1 MGRFLA
7 KRLLQGVVAV
17 FLLMIAIFILAR
29 LTGDP
34 THLLVSDW
42 ATAEEVARV
51 RAQLGLDK
59 SYAEQFYIFVRGVFL
74 YGDFGT
80 SIFLGRPTLQIVL
93 DRLPNTLRLVVPA
106 ILLATVCAI
115 PLGVIAAT
123 KRGTVFDRLATGI
136 AAVGMS
142 APAFWIGIVLMLVF
156 AVMLGLLPAARMGG
170 PSHYVLPVVTITVSM
185 IAAQMRLLRS
195 SMLEVMDSDYIK
207 LARIKGISE
216 SKVIWW
222 HALRN
227 SIITLF
233 TYAAMQL
240 TILMTGSIV
249 VETVFAWPGVG
260 RLTYQAIM
268 WRDYPLLQTIII
280 LKGIIIVSL
289 NILVDIGYAYLDPRI
304 RYGQR

>member
-1 MGRFLA
+1 MGRFIA
-7 KRLLQGVVAV
+7 KRLAQGLLAV
-17 FLLMIAIFILAR
+17 FLLMVAIFLLAR

-42 ATAEEVARV
+42 ATAEEVARI

-59 SYAEQFYIFVRGVFL
+59 SYLEQFYIFVRGVFL
-74 YGDFGT
+74 HGDFGT
-80 SIFLGRPTLQIVL
+80 SIFLGRPALQIVL
-93 DRLPNTLRLVVPA
+93 DRLPNTLRLVIPA
-106 ILLATVCAI
+106 IILATVCAI

-123 KRGTVFDRLATGI
+123 KRGTVFDRLATAV

-142 APAFWIGIVLMLVF
+142 APSFWIGIVLMLIF
-156 AVMLGLLPAARMGG
+156 AVMLGVLPAARMGG
-170 PSHYVLPVVTITVSM
+170 PSHYVLPVVTMSVAL

-195 SMLEVMDSDYIK
+195 SMIEVMDTDYIK

-222 HALRN
+222 HGLRN

-233 TYAAMQL
+233 TFAALQL
-240 TILMTGSIV
+240 TVLITGSIV
-249 VETVFAWPGVG
+249 VETVFAWPGLG

-268 WRDYPLLQTIII
+268 WRDYPLVQTIII
-280 LKGIIIVSL
+280 LKGIIIISL

-304 RYGQR
+304 RYG